1 MFRENGRFLW
11 GHCLWNGST
20 GFASADGPD
29 PWDHIGSSTIQCWTP
44 PSVITFEDV
53 ENARAVSKLW
63 KREIDS
69 SPEYACL
76 RLAKWDYVSYSGR
89 HWTPKD
95 EYEAYRFNLNWN
107 VFRTSWSLANPINN
121 DRLETTSLGELS
133 CPELDQ
139 LRSLLRDNGNRS
151 LDVQPGEK
159 ISPRPGI
166 WVSPKNRW
174 DGFRDEKG
182 YWPLEKIIIVLYI
195 FWTYNCYLLQLYVH
209 IIVFGFIAITI

>member
-1 MFRENGRFLW
+1 MSSSISLELNLVLVNQ
-11 GHCLWNGST
+11 CLERMGDSFEVIACET
-20 GFASADGPD
+20 VLQDLLQRMADGPD
-29 PWDHIGSSTIQCWTP
+29 PWDHIGSSTTQCWTP

-121 DRLETTSLGELS
+121 DRLETTTLGELS

-139 LRSLLRDNGNRS
+139 LRSLLRDNGNQS

-166 WVSPKNRW
+166 WVSPKNR
-174 DGFRDEKG
+174 
-182 YWPLEKIIIVLYI
+182 
-195 FWTYNCYLLQLYVH
+195 
-209 IIVFGFIAITI
+209 

>member
-1 MFRENGRFLW
+1 M
-11 GHCLWNGST
+11 
-20 GFASADGPD
+20 
-29 PWDHIGSSTIQCWTP
+29 
-44 PSVITFEDV
+44 
-53 ENARAVSKLW
+53 SKLW

-76 RLAKWDYVSYSGR
+76 RLAKWNYVLYSGR

-209 IIVFGFIAITI
+209 IIVLVSLLLLSKRTNFLTNMVFIFSGSSSLYIFYREFQNHFGTWYVFLSWGHEHQIK